1 MSCSFIIA
9 LFHNMYLYLRI
20 VLDRI
25 LYTKREAS
33 TASRLFNMSCMAQ
46 TKCRNKLSPQIVQ
59 AIRELG
65 LDFVITGQASSI
77 RQRRQDK
84 QTKGNNLMQVT
95 QSTVNITLCS
105 FRTFRSKLMTCL
117 RCVLRMRLDCLLGTV
132 SDKVSEQVLSSN
144 RRSNQRAGIRFCHH
158 LQGKINSN
166 SLPPQSQFLLST
178 RQVQQRSDHY
188 SSQVYSTRVSSE
200 EV

>member
-33 TASRLFNMSCMAQ
+33 TASRLFNKSCMAQ
-46 TKCRNKLSPQIVQ
+46 TKCRNKLSPQIAQ

-77 RQRRQDK
+77 RQRKQDK

-95 QSTVNITLCS
+95 QRTVNITLCS

-117 RCVLRMRLDCLLGTV
+117 HRVLRMRLDCLWRMV
-132 SDKVSEQVLSSN
+132 SDKVSEQVVSSN
-144 RRSNQRAGIRFCHH
+144 CPSNQRAGIRFCHH
-158 LQGKINSN
+158 RPSK
-166 SLPPQSQFLLST
+166 
-178 RQVQQRSDHY
+178 
-188 SSQVYSTRVSSE
+188 
-200 EV
+200 

>member
-25 LYTKREAS
+25 PHTKREAS
-33 TASRLFNMSCMAQ
+33 TASRLFNKSCMAQ

-59 AIRELG
+59 TIRELG

-95 QSTVNITLCS
+95 QRTVNITLCS

-117 RCVLRMRLDCLLGTV
+117 RPCVWIVFGVWYQTKCRNKFSPQIAAAIRELGLGFV
-132 SDKVSEQVLSSN
+132 IICKA
-144 RRSNQRAGIRFCHH
+144 RSIQTLYRHKANFFYQ
-158 LQGKINSN
+158 QGKCSN
-166 SLPPQSQFLLST
+166 AQTTTLHKSVPH
-178 RQVQQRSDHY
+178 V
-188 SSQVYSTRVSSE
+188 
-200 EV
+200 